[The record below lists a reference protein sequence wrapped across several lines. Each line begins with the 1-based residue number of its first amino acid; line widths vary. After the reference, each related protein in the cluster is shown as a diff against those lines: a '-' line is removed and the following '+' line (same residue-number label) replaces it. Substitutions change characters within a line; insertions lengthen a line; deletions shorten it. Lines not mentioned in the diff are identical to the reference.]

1 MHADASSNG
10 RSLAAI
16 ISEMRDELKQFVQT
30 RIELLRREIQVNLGV
45 IRAAAPLIAIAALF
59 LTCAFLLL
67 TIALVALITTAFAGS
82 AYAWFFAF
90 LIVGVVWLI
99 VGAGAAY
106 MAVRQFRK
114 RGLMPRRTME
124 VLKADNIWLQQEAK
138 SHL

>member
-45 IRAAAPLIAIAALF
+45 LRAAAPLIAIAALF

-99 VGAGAAY
+99 VGASAAY
-106 MAVRQFRK
+106 MAVHQFRK
-114 RGLMPRRTME
+114 RGLMPRRTMG